1 MLQRMINI
9 SKIFLA
15 LLWRQKQ
22 PPEVFC
28 KKGFL
33 RGFLKFAGKHLYQ
46 GLFFNKV
53 VGNTGKHL
61 CQSFFFNKVAGKAY
75 TFIEKETLA
84 QVFSCEFCEISKNT
98 FFTGHLRTTA
108 FEHFQNVFS
117 SIVKTGDNNPSLA
130 SFGKLLCIHAILI
143 RHK

>member
-33 RGFLKFAGKHLYQ
+33 RSFLKFAGKHLYQ

-98 FFTGHLRTTA
+98 FFDRTPPVTA
-108 FEHFQNVFS
+108 SVDTFKDIMKIFYQHWEMNLKWPR
-117 SIVKTGDNNPSLA
+117 SIWRMCQQCSL
-130 SFGKLLCIHAILI
+130 L
-143 RHK
+143 